1 MARLRAA
8 DDFAAIRS
16 RMEELQ
22 RERERAV
29 RRKAFEVYHRSPSLE
44 PAGEQAQPRRPFPE
58 RTCILR
64 E

>member
-1 MARLRAA
+1 
-8 DDFAAIRS
+8 
-16 RMEELQ
+16 MEELQ